1 MGEYD
6 RAIASVLRSVAK
18 KGRAC
23 TWVIPVA
30 AEGEKSWKSGPAQE
44 PINNAV
50 RILFLPSAKGLEY
63 LFQTEVP
70 VGSEIGLMG
79 AVPFVPALSH
89 IVDRVTDELKPS
101 TINPL
106 APNGQVILYA
116 MSFTG

>member
-6 RAIASVLRSVAK
+6 RAIANVIRVLAK

-23 TWVIPVA
+23 IWRIPVA
-30 AEGEKSWKSGPAQE
+30 AEGNKSWRNGPAQE
-44 PINNAV
+44 PIKHPV
-50 RILFLPSAKGLEY
+50 RILFLPSAKGMEY

-79 AVPFVPALSH
+79 AVPFVPALAH
-89 IVDRVTDELKPS
+89 IVDRESDELKPS

-106 APNGQVILYA
+106 APNGQIILYA